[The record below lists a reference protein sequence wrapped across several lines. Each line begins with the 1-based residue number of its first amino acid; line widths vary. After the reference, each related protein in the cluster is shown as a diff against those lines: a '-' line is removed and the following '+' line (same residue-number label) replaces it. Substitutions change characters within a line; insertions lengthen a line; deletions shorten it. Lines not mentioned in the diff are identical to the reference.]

1 MKINFTLVRVLV
13 YITIALFTMGVMVGV
28 FVLGNN
34 AGYSSGYVNGTKDG
48 HRAGYSQGYSAGHT
62 DGYASGSSAGYSNGY
77 SAGEAVN
84 ANQLSDM
91 VDWLT
96 NTCTKYSNGYYQI
109 VMYRDTGGMIHYN
122 CLVSSYP

>member
-1 MKINFTLVRVLV
+1 MKKTQLILVLMASLLILV
-13 YITIALFTMGVMVGV
+13 SVGV
-28 FVLGNN
+28 VTGVIASNQ
-34 AGYSSGYVNGTKDG
+34 GYASGYDNGHKDG
-48 HRAGYSQGYSAGHT
+48 YRAGYNAGHT

-77 SAGEAVN
+77 SAGESVN

-109 VMYRDTGGMIHYN
+109 VMYRDTSGTVHYN